1 MNLPGI
7 VKNDEKFSRKSTEK
21 LKIKLT
27 CYGDSLA
34 TIEVK
39 RGIFQDDSLS
49 PLQY

>member
-1 MNLPGI
+1 MNLLGI
-7 VKNDEKFSRKSTEK
+7 VKNDEKFSRKSIEK
-21 LKIKLT
+21 LNIELI

-34 TIEVK
+34 TIVVK